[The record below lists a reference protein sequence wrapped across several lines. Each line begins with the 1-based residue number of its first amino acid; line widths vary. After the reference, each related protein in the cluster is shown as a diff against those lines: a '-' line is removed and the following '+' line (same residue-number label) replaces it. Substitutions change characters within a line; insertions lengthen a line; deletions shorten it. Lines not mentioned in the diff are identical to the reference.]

1 MVADW
6 SHLAPVCVRGTAT
19 RRAGGAGV
27 MKAIKGNILA
37 IPPLATTVV
46 FWQQCV
52 DQNEMLE
59 VSGLRE
65 WLALFKGMV
74 HPSAS
79 TSYIL

>member
-1 MVADW
+1 
-6 SHLAPVCVRGTAT
+6 
-19 RRAGGAGV
+19 

-37 IPPLATTVV
+37 IPALATTVV

-52 DQNEMLE
+52 DQNEMLG
-59 VSGLRE
+59 VSGLGE

>member
-6 SHLAPVCVRGTAT
+6 SRLAPVCVRGTAT
-19 RRAGGAGV
+19 RRAGV

-37 IPPLATTVV
+37 IPALATTVV

-59 VSGLRE
+59 VSGLGE